1 MARKW
6 RFRMMR
12 TLAQVEAA
20 SYLERMARKWRFDTR
35 RTLTQVELIKVTY
48 PKI

>member
-1 MARKW
+1 
-6 RFRMMR
+6 MMR